1 MQNWIPF
8 TCGTKTGIEIFEK
21 IKLKKQIET
30 RVNQRLNIELTCE
43 TKTGIGNFEE
53 KNELEKELELWV
65 NWRLTDS

>member
-1 MQNWIPF
+1 VEPKLELRF
-8 TCGTKTGIEIFEK
+8 LKK

-30 RVNQRLNIELTCE
+30 RVNQRLNIELMCE

>member
-1 MQNWIPF
+1 MEPKLELRF
-8 TCGTKTGIEIFEK
+8 LKK

-30 RVNQRLNIELTCE
+30 RVNQRLNIELMCE

-65 NWRLTDS
+65 NWILTDS